1 MEKGNMNKIE
11 EILHPVKDPEIGYSI
26 VDMGL
31 ILESEERGKDVDIK
45 MALTAPG
52 CPYAPQMISDV
63 ENTLREAGY
72 ENINLNIV
80 DDIWGPDMMS
90 DDLKLELGY
99 PI

>member
-1 MEKGNMNKIE
+1 MEGNMNKIE
-11 EILHPVKDPEIGYSI
+11 EILQPVKDPEIGHSI

-31 ILESEERGKDVDIK
+31 ILESRETEDGVDVK

-63 ENTLREAGY
+63 ENTLKEAGY
-72 ENINLNIV
+72 VNINLDVV
-80 DDIWGPDMMS
+80 DDVWGPEMMS
-90 DDLKLELGY
+90 DELKLELGL

>member
-1 MEKGNMNKIE
+1 MEDNMNKII
-11 EILHPVKDPEIGYSI
+11 EILQPVKDPEIGYSI

-31 ILESEERGKDVDIK
+31 ILESEEVGGTVNIK

-63 ENTLREAGY
+63 ENTLKEAGY
-72 ENINLNIV
+72 DNINLDIV
-80 DDIWGPDMMS
+80 DDIWSPEMMS